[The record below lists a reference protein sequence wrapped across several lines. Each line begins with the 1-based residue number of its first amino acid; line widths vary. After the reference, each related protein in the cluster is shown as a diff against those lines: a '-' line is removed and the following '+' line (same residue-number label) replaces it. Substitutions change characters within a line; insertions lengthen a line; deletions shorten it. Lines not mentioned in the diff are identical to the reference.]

1 MSNLN
6 NRTVTCN
13 SCGVTDLNKSETT
26 VVTQHETRDM
36 PLFYCKD
43 WKCMA
48 GRISFDEVI
57 DVYDDHGYDRE
68 VEVAGYDVDG
78 VEYTAVGMESCGEMV
93 EIYEDSIEELI

>member
-13 SCGVTDLNKSETT
+13 ECGVTDLHKSETT

-57 DVYDDHGYDRE
+57 DVYDTHGYDRE

-78 VEYTAVGMESCGEMV
+78 VEYTAVGMESCGEIV
-93 EIYEDSIEELI
+93 EIYEDSIEMVI